1 MYPRPWS
8 LTFFIY
14 SIDRAMMGI
23 SRQGVVLD
31 SHPGGSGAETKCA
44 VVAIILRN
52 YNVIHMRV
60 GHPSESDTFNNLH
73 EFYP

>member
-8 LTFFIY
+8 LIY

-52 YNVIHMRV
+52 YRDMKLYRCEIQGSLGAKTVLYDV
-60 GHPSESDTFNNLH
+60 
-73 EFYP
+73 Y